1 MSMGPPPGASAE
13 PLDGLPD
20 GTREA
25 APPALEL
32 GALHYHY
39 PDGTLALEG
48 VSLRIAE
55 GERVAL
61 LGANGAGKS
70 TLLLA
75 LAGIVRAEGEVSV
88 LGEALTDESL
98 PRLRAR
104 VGLLFANPDDQ
115 LFSPTVFDDVAYGP
129 LYMGLDE
136 GEVRGR
142 VEEALT
148 AVGLADLA
156 ARAPHRLSLGQRR
169 RAALATVL
177 SMGAP
182 ILVLDEPSASLDP
195 AARRRLVALLGE
207 LGRTQLIATHDLA
220 LAAELCPRS
229 VLLDAGR
236 VVADGA
242 TDELLADAALLERH
256 GL

>member
-1 MSMGPPPGASAE
+1 VSTGPAPRPAVE
-13 PLDGLPD
+13 PRADGRD
-20 GTREA
+20 A

-32 GALHYHY
+32 HALRYRY
-39 PDGTLALEG
+39 PDGTLALDG
-48 VSLRIAE
+48 VSLRVAE

-75 LAGIVRAEGEVSV
+75 LAGIVRAEGELAVF
-88 LGEALTDESL
+88 GEALTDDSL
-98 PRLRAR
+98 PRLRSR

-136 GEVRGR
+136 AEVRAR
-142 VEEALT
+142 ADEALA
-148 AVGLADLA
+148 AVDLA
-156 ARAPHRLSLGQRR
+156 ELAGRPPHRLSLGQRR

-177 SMGAP
+177 SMGVP
-182 ILVLDEPSASLDP
+182 ILALDEPSASLDP
-195 AARRRLVALLGE
+195 AARRRLVALLAG

-220 LAAELCPRS
+220 LAAALCPRS
-229 VLLDAGR
+229 VLLDGGR
-236 VVADGA
+236 IVADGA
-242 TDELLADAALLERH
+242 TDELLADGALLERH

>member
-1 MSMGPPPGASAE
+1 VSAGPPPGPSVE
-13 PLDGLPD
+13 PLGGLP
-20 GTREA
+20 GAAREA

-32 GALHYHY
+32 RALRYRY
-39 PDGTLALEG
+39 PDGTPALEG
-48 VSLRIAE
+48 ISLCVTE

-75 LAGIVRAEGEVSV
+75 LAGIVRAEGEIAV

-98 PRLRAR
+98 PGLRAR

-115 LFSPTVFDDVAYGP
+115 LFSPTVFEDVAYGP

-136 GEVRGR
+136 AEVRSR
-142 VEEALT
+142 AEEALG
-148 AVGLADLA
+148 AVDLADIA

-182 ILVLDEPSASLDP
+182 ILALDEPSASLDP

-229 VLLDAGR
+229 VLLDGGR
-236 VVADGA
+236 VVADRA
-242 TDELLADAALLERH
+242 TDELLTDAALLERH